1 MEGYK
6 VNITFASKELTVK
19 EKLAVKD
26 FTAAVSIDSALDN
39 DGSLIIAP
47 AMYAILD
54 VHNERSKKE
63 KDYRKFV
70 VVDRAGTKYTTGSES
85 FFSSFKEIFDIM
97 QDEAPDEEYSIECF
111 RKPSK
116 NYAGKTFLTCTIV

>member
-6 VNITFASKELTVK
+6 VSITYASKELSVK

-85 FFSSFKEIFDIM
+85 FFTSFKEIFDIM
-97 QDEAPDEEYSIECF
+97 ADEAPDEEYSIECF

>member
-6 VNITFASKELTVK
+6 VNITFASKELSVK

>member
-1 MEGYK
+1 MEGYSVK
-6 VNITFASKELTVK
+6 ITYASKELSVK

-85 FFSSFKEIFDIM
+85 FFTSFKEIFDIM
-97 QDEAPDEEYSIECF
+97 ADEAPDEEYSIECF

>member
-6 VNITFASKELTVK
+6 VNIAFASKELSVK

>member
-6 VNITFASKELTVK
+6 VNITYASRELSVK

-85 FFSSFKEIFDIM
+85 FFTSFKEIFDIM
-97 QDEAPDEEYSIECF
+97 ADEAPDEEYSIECF

>member
-6 VNITFASKELTVK
+6 VSITFASKELSVK

-85 FFSSFKEIFDIM
+85 FFTSFKEIFDIM
-97 QDEAPDEEYSIECF
+97 ADEAPDEEYSIECF